1 MSGLPGRWRFK
12 QHAEEQYKKTADI
25 TEDVGDTQ
33 SGDGVFSGQ
42 GDIRE
47 LLGGIRSEVATLR
60 VEILAELKS
69 SISAVK
75 TSLLEQEQKLKDV
88 EESLTDVDCRVT
100 TLESTCSV
108 LSKDNEKLRAK
119 LDNLENRAR
128 RNNIR
133 VIVIPEGSEGSHPS
147 AFIEALLL
155 EVFGEQNFA
164 RKPEV
169 DRAHRSLAPPPKPN
183 QAPRPF
189 IMRMHHYQMR
199 ELVLC
204 LARE

>member
-1 MSGLPGRWRFK
+1 MPR
-12 QHAEEQYKKTADI
+12 HNTKKTADI
-25 TEDVGDTQ
+25 AEDVGDTQ
-33 SGDGVFSGQ
+33 SVDDTASDQ

-47 LLGGIRSEVATLR
+47 LLGGIRSEVAAHR

-69 SISAVK
+69 SLSAVK

-100 TLESTCSV
+100 ALESTCSA
-108 LSKDNEKLRAK
+108 LSKDNEKLKAK
-119 LDNLENRAR
+119 LDDFPNRSR

-133 VIVIPEGSEGSHPS
+133 VIGIPEGSGGSHPS
-147 AFIEALLL
+147 AFIETLLL
-155 EVFGEQNFA
+155 KVFGEQSFA

-183 QAPRPF
+183 PLDCSSCECITTR
-189 IMRMHHYQMR
+189 
-199 ELVLC
+199 
-204 LARE
+204 